1 MFKRGLQAAMT
12 ETREKSTTANRLVNE
27 TSTYLQQHA
36 YNPVDWYPWSEE
48 ALTRAKEEE
57 KPILLSIGYAACHWC
72 HVMEHESFEDEET
85 AALMNAE
92 FINIKVDR
100 EERTDLDEIYMKAV
114 QLMTGHG
121 GWPMTVFLT
130 PQLKPIFAGTYFPPD
145 DRHGMPSFRKILSG
159 VSRAWKEKR
168 IDVLKSADE
177 VTEHL
182 IKFESMGDL
191 KSVLDL
197 KSDAP
202 DFDFGLLNRAFS
214 LVYKYLDDAWGGI
227 GSAPKFP
234 QPFCLA
240 LAMRI
245 LVSEKSTEEQ
255 KDNAHHFLTLT
266 LDKMAYGGMHDH
278 LGGGFARYSVDR
290 KWLIPHFEKML
301 YDNALLASIYFDA
314 SRIRIF
320 EDETEN
326 KFKSDYWREVGRGIL
341 SFVKAELGTE
351 EGAFYSS
358 LDADSE
364 GKEGEFYVWTPEE
377 IESLLPE
384 EDARLFMRVYGVT
397 ERGNF
402 EEGKSALHILM
413 APHELAGDLDM
424 TLEQFKERIEPMKA
438 ELLARRAK
446 RVRPGLDEKVL
457 TSWNSLMISGFI
469 AGYKVERNQDYL
481 KTATDAADFIID
493 NLLKDGR
500 LLRTWG
506 KGVAKL
512 NGYLD
517 DYAYFIQA
525 LLDILEVMP
534 SSRYMELVLSLT
546 ETMLELFYDDE
557 GDKGGFYYTGEK
569 NQEDLILRPRSH
581 FDGSVPSGSSVAV
594 TNLVRLYK
602 LTADKRY
609 LDKARVVFGIYG
621 QIMEKRPEQFG
632 NLLCALDTYIEP
644 GREVVVVLSSEEE
657 VPDRQEMIFAVHE
670 NFRPRDVFLITD
682 SSAQYDL
689 RIIEGKSA
697 QANRSTV
704 YICENHACQEPISS
718 IEKVRQVL

>member
-1 MFKRGLQAAMT
+1 MT
-12 ETREKSTTANRLVNE
+12 ETRKKNKTANRLVNE

-36 YNPVDWYPWSEE
+36 YNPVNWYPWGEE

-57 KPILLSIGYAACHWC
+57 RPILLSIGYAACHWC

-255 KDNAHHFLTLT
+255 KDKAHYFLTLT

-326 KFKSDYWREVGRGIL
+326 KIKSDYWREVGRGIL
-341 SFVKAELGTE
+341 SFVKTELGTE

-397 ERGNF
+397 DRGNF

-413 APHELAGDLDM
+413 APHELARDLEM
-424 TLEQFKERIEPMKA
+424 SLEEFKERIEPMKA

-493 NLLKDGR
+493 NLMKDGR

-704 YICENHACQEPISS
+704 YICENHACQEPINS